1 MKEENKMKRSPSYK
15 HRRYVFQDDDD
26 YDNITK
32 QKPLS
37 IKYQIILPLLLG
49 ILTTNTKG
57 RKKQSFLSLVPARVF
72 IIKCALF
79 VAH

>member
-1 MKEENKMKRSPSYK
+1 MKRSPSYK
-15 HRRYVFQDDDD
+15 HRRYIFQDDDD

-57 RKKQSFLSLVPARVF
+57 RKKQSSG
-72 IIKCALF
+72 
-79 VAH
+79 